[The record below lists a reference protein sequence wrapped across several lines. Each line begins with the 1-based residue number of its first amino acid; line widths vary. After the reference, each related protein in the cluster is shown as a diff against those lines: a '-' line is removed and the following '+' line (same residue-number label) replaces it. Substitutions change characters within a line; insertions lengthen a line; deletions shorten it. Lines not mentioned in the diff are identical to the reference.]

1 MSATSPGAAKI
12 MRWRFRIS
20 DTLPADGGIVEV
32 EVIFLDTW
40 VLKSGT
46 YVS

>member
-32 EVIFLDTW
+32 EVIFLEC
-40 VLKSGT
+40 
-46 YVS
+46 